1 MLSIMSRLPIFLQFF
16 NGTSFLLKTRI
27 IDHENGLLLSVIIKL
42 EPLKNKDEIIYI
54 FGNKVVAFKAYVV
67 IEERDRLITTNKM
80 NRILG
85 SNDKILSAFS
95 KMPKRRGYIV
105 RIL

>member
-1 MLSIMSRLPIFLQFF
+1 LLSIIFRLLIFLQFF

-27 IDHENGLLLSVIIKL
+27 IDHENGLVLSVIIKL

-67 IEERDRLITTNKM
+67 IEERDRLITTDIM
-80 NRILG
+80 IRILG

-105 RIL
+105 LIL